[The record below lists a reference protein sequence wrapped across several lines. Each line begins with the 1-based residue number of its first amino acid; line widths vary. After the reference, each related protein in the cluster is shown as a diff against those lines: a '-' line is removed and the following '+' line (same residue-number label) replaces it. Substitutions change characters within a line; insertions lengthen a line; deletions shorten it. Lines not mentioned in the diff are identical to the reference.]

1 MTPSYPPG
9 ASREGLLEE
18 VLGEYMQRLDRGEG
32 IDREELLARHP
43 ELAKELRSYFAGCD
57 EVERLGRL
65 TGPGPQRETSALP
78 PPRAL
83 PQTCGLEGGAPAG
96 REVRYVGDYELLEQI
111 GQGGMGVIYRA
122 RQRSLPRLVALKM
135 IRPDR
140 LTSPADVLRFRSEAE
155 AAASLDHPNIV
166 PIYEVG
172 GHEGEHYFS
181 MKLVEGGSLAEHL
194 PRLGSDLPAGAA
206 LLAAVA
212 RAVHYAHQRGVL
224 HRDLKPAN
232 VLLDGGPDT
241 PVGQRRPLVTDFGL
255 AKRLGLGPGE
265 AGLTQQGAVVGTP
278 NYMAPEQAAAAGG
291 VSTAADVYAL
301 GAILYELLTGRP
313 PFRAETP
320 LETLVQVREREPAP
334 PRGLNRRVDR
344 DLETVCLKCLLK
356 EPRKRYPSAE
366 ALADDLERWLRGE
379 PIQARPVG
387 ARERALKWVRRRPAL
402 AALTLLLAFALV
414 AGLAG
419 VGWQWRRAVAS
430 AESDRRTAYARAV
443 AQAYA
448 EWRAGNAGEAEQ
460 VLGGCLPELRGW
472 EWHYL
477 RRLFRVRQL
486 GTLDGHPG
494 GVRAVAFSPDGA
506 RVASAGADGLV
517 RVWDRRSL
525 REVGTLRGHVGAVTA
540 VAFSPGGRHLAS
552 GDSGGTILV
561 WDLGGGG
568 VVAWW
573 RGHAAGVTGLAFD
586 PAGRR
591 LASTGGEELS
601 RRELKSWGELKLW
614 GAATGEA
621 LGGKAWHNL
630 LAAVAFSPD
639 GRCLAT
645 ASHDGNMVV
654 WDAATLKPVRIKGQI
669 ERAHRWAG
677 VAFSADGVRFA
688 AGGWVAG
695 GGTVGLVRVWE
706 SVRVREE
713 ATVRVGDE
721 ATPHELSTPGQE
733 FHTPSR
739 AAVSGVTFCGRD
751 GRVVVAATADNTVQG
766 WYTRSGLPAF
776 TLRGHRRAA
785 TAVACSPDGECLA
798 SGGLDGEVRLW
809 DVSRSRQAF
818 FLRDDDLT
826 LRPPNQGLTGVAF
839 SPDGARLAWA
849 SRDRAVEVR
858 DLTTGEEVFTL
869 ASLPGATN
877 GLAFSPGGTR
887 LASAGADGAIRVWDV
902 SARRERLCLRGHDG
916 PVHAVAFSPDGATLA
931 SAGAD
936 GTVRVWGAR
945 SGRERLRLRGHDGP
959 VHVIAFSPDGRRLAS
974 AGADGVARV
983 WEADTGRVVL
993 ALDGQHG
1000 PVYAVAFSPD
1010 GRYLATGGRDEAV
1023 RVWGAVT
1030 GAPARAMRGHA
1041 GAVRGL
1047 AYGPGGRLASAGDDA
1062 VVRLWDD
1069 AGRGL
1074 LALRGHT
1081 GAIRSL
1087 AFSPD
1092 GHRLASASDDRT
1104 IKVWDGTP
1112 SE

>member
-9 ASREGLLEE
+9 ASRQGLLEE

-32 IDREELLARHP
+32 VDRDELLARHP
-43 ELAKELRSYFAGCD
+43 ELAEELRSYFAGCD

-65 TGPGPQRETSALP
+65 TSPGPQQRGETPALS

-83 PQTCGLEGGAPAG
+83 PQTCGLEGAVPAG
-96 REVRYVGDYELLEQI
+96 REVRHVGDYELLEQI

-172 GHEGEHYFS
+172 GHKGEHYFS

-194 PRLGSDLPAGAA
+194 PRLALELPAGAG

-255 AKRLGLGPGE
+255 AKRLGLGPAE
-265 AGLTQQGAVVGTP
+265 AGLTQQGTIVGTP
-278 NYMAPEQAAAAGG
+278 NYMAPEQAAATGG
-291 VSTAADVYAL
+291 VSTAADVYSL

-320 LETLVQVREREPAP
+320 LETLVQLREREPAP
-334 PRGLNRRVDR
+334 PRSLNRRVDR
-344 DLETVCLKCLLK
+344 DLETVCLKCLHK

-387 ARERALKWVRRRPAL
+387 PRERALKWVRRRPAL
-402 AALTLLLAFALV
+402 ASLAALLALALV

-419 VGWQWRRAVAS
+419 VSWHWRRAAVS
-430 AESDRRTAYARAV
+430 AESDRRTAYARAI
-443 AQAYA
+443 ALAYA
-448 EWRAGNAGEAEQ
+448 EWYAGNAGPAEQ
-460 VLGGCLPELRGW
+460 VLEECDRDLRGW

-486 GTLDGHPG
+486 ATLGGHPG
-494 GVRAVAFSPDGA
+494 GVRALAFSPDGA

-517 RVWDRRSL
+517 KVWDRRSL
-525 REVGTLRGHVGAVTA
+525 REALTLRGHRSPVAA
-540 VAFSPGGRHLAS
+540 VAFSPDGRHLAS
-552 GDSGGTILV
+552 GDDAGTIRV
-561 WDLGGGG
+561 WDIAGGG

-586 PAGRR
+586 PGGRR
-591 LASTGGEELS
+591 LASTAGGES
-601 RRELKSWGELKLW
+601 ARGELKLW
-614 GAATGEA
+614 GATTGEA
-621 LGGKAWHNL
+621 LTTGEAVAREGRLHPLAAVAFSREGRLHP

-639 GRCLAT
+639 GRRLAT
-645 ASHDGNMVV
+645 ASHEGSVVV
-654 WDAATLKPVRIKGQI
+654 WDAATLNPLVADDGQLK
-669 ERAHRWAG
+669 RGVRWAS
-677 VAFSADGVRFA
+677 VAFSGDGVRVA
-688 AGGWVAG
+688 AGGRVAAG
-695 GGTVGLVRVWE
+695 RGLVRVWDG
-706 SVRVREE
+706 
-713 ATVRVGDE
+713 AT
-721 ATPHELSTPGQE
+721 AQE
-733 FHTPSR
+733 FRAPSG
-739 AAVSGVTFCGRD
+739 ADVFGVAFSGRD
-751 GRVVVAATADNTVQG
+751 GRVVVAAITDNTVQG

-776 TLRGHRRAA
+776 TLRGHRRAV
-785 TAVACSPDGECLA
+785 TAVACGPEGRCLA
-798 SGGLDGEVRLW
+798 SGGLDGTVKLW
-809 DVSRSRQAF
+809 DLSR
-818 FLRDDDLT
+818 RDDDLT
-826 LRPPNQGLTGVAF
+826 LRPQNQGLTAVAF

-849 SRDRAVEVR
+849 SRDSAVEVR
-858 DLTTGEEVFTL
+858 DLATGEEVFTL
-869 ASLPGATN
+869 QSLPAPMN
-877 GLAFSPGGTR
+877 GLAFSPDGAR
-887 LASAGADGAIRVWDV
+887 LAFAGADGAIRVWDV
-902 SARRERLCLRGHDG
+902 SARQERLCLHGHGG
-916 PVHAVAFSPDGATLA
+916 PVHAVAFSPDGAELA

-936 GTVRVWGAR
+936 GTVRVWGAQ
-945 SGRERLRLRGHDGP
+945 SGRGRLRLRGHDGAAHA
-959 VHVIAFSPDGRRLAS
+959 VAFSPDGRRLAS
-974 AGADGVARV
+974 AGEDGVARV
-983 WEADTGRVVL
+983 WEKDTGREVL
-993 ALDGQHG
+993 ALARHNG

-1010 GRYLATGGRDEAV
+1010 GRFLGTGGRDEAV
-1023 RVWGAVT
+1023 QVWDAATAALVRT
-1030 GAPARAMRGHA
+1030 MRGHA

-1047 AYGPGGRLASAGDDA
+1047 AYGPGGRLASAGDDTA
-1062 VVRLWDD
+1062 VRLWDE

-1081 GAIRSL
+1081 GAVRAL

-1112 SE
+1112 TE